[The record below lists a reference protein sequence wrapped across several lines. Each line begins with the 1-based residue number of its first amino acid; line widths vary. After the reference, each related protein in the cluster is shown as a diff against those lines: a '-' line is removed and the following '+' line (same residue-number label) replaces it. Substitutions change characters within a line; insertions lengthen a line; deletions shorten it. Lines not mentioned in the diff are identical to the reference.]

1 VPLTIYRRH
10 LRTCK
15 HDRKPRRDAWSQK
28 CSCPIWVQGSLG
40 GEYLRRSL
48 DLVSWEAAQDRVRG
62 WEASGEVGVVKST
75 IPSISE
81 AVDRFF
87 QDAKARGLAEATIG
101 KLTVLL
107 RKQLLHWCRS
117 KGYVSLKQLT
127 VDQLTQFRATWPDS
141 PISKYKKQ
149 ERLKGFFHFCVA
161 REWVR
166 TNPVLGIKPVKVPPS
181 PTLPFEEEQMAILAA
196 CDRYSLMGI
205 YGEQNRQRMKALSL
219 LMRYSGLRIGDA
231 VTCQR
236 DRLIGSKLFLYQ
248 AKTGTPVYCP
258 LPPVVVEALNA
269 LEGPNPKFFFWTGN
283 GKRKSAVADAQRSLR
298 SLFELAHVDG
308 HPHMFRD
315 TFAVELLKCGV
326 SLETVSMLLG
336 HASIKVT
343 EKHYKPWVKTLQD
356 KLETEAM
363 KGWPSTPRSRK
374 RRAAVRSRPTRG
386 RQPSKRRLSTDEQ
399 AVS

>member
-10 LRTCK
+10 LATCRHFGK
-15 HDRKPRRDAWSQK
+15 SRRDAWSQK
-28 CSCPIWVQGSLG
+28 CPCPIWVQGSLG

-62 WEASGEVGVVKST
+62 WEASGHVGVIKTV
-75 IPSISE
+75 IPDIDE

-87 QDAKARGLAEATIG
+87 DDIKARGLSDATIG
-101 KLTVLL
+101 KQTVLL
-107 RKQLLHWCRS
+107 RKQLLPWCRTR
-117 KGYVSLKQLT
+117 GFRSLKQLG
-127 VDQLTQFRATWPDS
+127 VDELTQFRTTWADS

-161 REWVR
+161 REWIT
-166 TNPVLGIKPVKVPPS
+166 TNPVAAIKPVKVPPS
-181 PTLPFEEEQMAILAA
+181 QTLPFEEEQITAILDA
-196 CDRYSLMGI
+196 CDRYSLNGI
-205 YGEQNRQRMKALSL
+205 YGNQNRTRMRALTL

-231 VTCQR
+231 VTCER
-236 DRLIGSKLFLYQ
+236 DRLAGSKLFLYQ

-258 LPPVVVEALNA
+258 LPPVVVTALKA
-269 LEGPNPKFFFWTGN
+269 LDGPNPKYFFWTGN
-283 GKRKSAVADAQRSLR
+283 GKRKSAVADAQRSFR
-298 SLFELAHVDG
+298 SLFELADVEG

-315 TFAVELLKCGV
+315 TFAVELLKRGV

-356 KLETEAM
+356 KLEADAM
-363 KGWPSTPRSRK
+363 KGWPIAPPPKK
-374 RRAAVRSRPTRG
+374 RGGRRHRTQAA
-386 RQPSKRRLSTDEQ
+386 
-399 AVS
+399 

>member
-1 VPLTIYRRH
+1 MPLTIYRRH
-10 LRTCK
+10 LGTCK
-15 HDRKPRRDAWSQK
+15 HYSKPRRDARSQK

-62 WEASGEVGVVKST
+62 WEASGEVGVIKAVVPT
-75 IPSISE
+75 ISE
-81 AVDRFF
+81 AIDRFF
-87 QDAKARGLAEATIG
+87 EDAEARGLAEATIG
-101 KLTVLL
+101 KLNVLL
-107 RKQLLHWCRS
+107 RKQLLPWCRS
-117 KGYVSLKQLT
+117 KGYLSLKQLT
-127 VDQLTQFRATWPDS
+127 VDELTQFRATWPDS

-181 PTLPFEEEQMAILAA
+181 PTLPFEEEQMTAILDA
-196 CDRYSLMGI
+196 CDRYPIMGI
-205 YGEQNRQRMKALSL
+205 YNHGNRQRMKTLTL

-231 VTCQR
+231 VTCAR
-236 DRLIGSKLFLYQ
+236 DRLAGSKLFLYQ

-258 LPPVVVEALNA
+258 LPPIVTDALSAVE
-269 LEGPNPKFFFWTGN
+269 GQNPKYFFWTGN
-283 GKRKSAVADAQRSLR
+283 GKRKSAVADAQRSFR
-298 SLFELAHVDG
+298 KLFELAEVDG

-315 TFAVELLKCGV
+315 TFAVELLKNGV
-326 SLETVSMLLG
+326 SLEMVSMLLG

-363 KGWPSTPRSRK
+363 KGWPMRPSASKGRTGSQRPVQRSR
-374 RRAAVRSRPTRG
+374 RA
-386 RQPSKRRLSTDEQ
+386 L
-399 AVS
+399 